1 MTVNGFQMTMPQ
13 GTRIIIN
20 SMITIYEMLISGG
33 FKCNMGAGVRISSNM
48 LFIISKMKQKQSG
61 YTLVEIMVAMV
72 ITLIVLGGVYNTLTT
87 ETVNTEK
94 EQMRIDMQMNARV
107 ILDRIARDIR
117 AAGFKGCGG
126 TLAANTLSNSGATD
140 VLQTYTTQGTTKTT
154 SSKYSLPILTV
165 MKGDTG
171 GSFEYLGAPFAY
183 ENDVGVVGTLP
194 DRIYKIGSDVLTLL
208 YLSGEARLSTA
219 MATTTDPIQLT
230 SNSFNN
236 GDILVISDCE
246 HYSVFQKTNSD
257 GTDSVAHLNC
267 NSCTN
272 NNNANSLNINSNLS
286 HAYDTTA
293 KVYKLKI
300 NTYFIDNTTFEL
312 SVNAK
317 NFDIADNVEDLQF
330 QYLCDTDGDND
341 FSDENWADTVA
352 TGDTSDVGVIRIF
365 ILVRSDLEAAGYTNI
380 ETYDYPNSPYY
391 SVTNPFGSTN
401 GGGETPGDR
410 YYRSLLS
417 KIVYLRNY
425 DM

>member
-72 ITLIVLGGVYNTLTT
+72 ITLIVMGGVYNTLTT

-94 EQMRIDMQMNARV
+94 EQTRIDMQMNARV

-117 AAGFKGCGG
+117 AAGFEGCGG
-126 TLAANTLSNSGATD
+126 KLAADTLRNSGSSPASPGD
-140 VLQTYTTQGTTKTT
+140 LQIYTTTGTTAT
-154 SSKYSLPILTV
+154 LPIHIK
-165 MKGDTG
+165 MKNAAR
-171 GSFEYLGAPFAY
+171 FQYLGMPFAY
-183 ENDVGVVGTLP
+183 VNNDSVVGNFYRDGT
-194 DRIYKIGSDVLTLL
+194 DVLTLR
-208 YLSGEARLSTA
+208 YLSEEASVTA
-219 MATTTDPIQLT
+219 PIMTAPTYDITLA
-230 SNSFNN
+230 SKSFNQ
-236 GDILVISDCE
+236 GDILVVSDCE
-246 HYSVFQKTNSD
+246 HYSIFQKTNGD
-257 GTDSVAHLNC
+257 DTLSVVHAAAPADP
-267 NSCTN
+267 NSTVD
-272 NNNANSLNINSNLS
+272 LS

-300 NTYFIDNTTFEL
+300 NTYFIDNTTLEL

-330 QYLCDTDGDND
+330 QYLYDTDSDND
-341 FSDENWADTVA
+341 LSDENWADTIA
-352 TGDTSDVGVIRIF
+352 AGFTTSDVGAIRIF
-365 ILVRSDLEAAGYTNI
+365 ILVRSDLEAAGYTNT

-391 SVTNPFGSTN
+391 NGTNPFGSTN
-401 GGGETPGDR
+401 GGGGAPDDG

-425 DM
+425 NM